1 MHPKRILLL
10 RPLLLAAFI
19 AGGTASAEGTG
30 EETPPAPAEQ
40 PTKAEGGA
48 PSPAPE
54 TSPSPLPEEKNR
66 SPNPDRVFSGEP
78 VPEVEEHS
86 WFDSGQSYVGRLF
99 FSPVVKLD
107 RFFSDLTELDPE
119 RSRSFARLR
128 SAVRFRE
135 DGKPEYAF
143 DVVAEAHVPG
153 INGVLDRFRLILAG
167 AADSVVDGIYS
178 TYGSTAPFSFRDT
191 NQSGNAE
198 LRFGAYQGLRSSVDL
213 GAGVLVQ
220 LPPGAFTRIR
230 YRLAV
235 PVYDRIVNRLSTSG
249 FWRTDTHFGTRI
261 DDALEYPSNPSTM
274 IRLAGSS
281 QVAQLKSRGVEYG
294 AELVISHAYTSTS
307 ALALGMDGTG
317 ASRVPVAFDR
327 YRVFARFRHDVLR
340 RWISWRWSPRWA
352 GPGRRS
358 GAATRRWPSPS
369 GSSCRS
375 TGPARCTAKSQ
386 RAPNRCAPSP
396 PLSTRSAREKSSG
409 KGASKVS
416 RRPVRG

>member
-1 MHPKRILLL
+1 LESK
-10 RPLLLAAFI
+10 
-19 AGGTASAEGTG
+19 
-30 EETPPAPAEQ
+30 PPATDEQ
-40 PTKAEGGA
+40 PTKAEGKTTA
-48 PSPAPE
+48 PAPE
-54 TSPSPLPEEKNR
+54 ASPSSPTPDKNP

-86 WFDSGQSYVGRLF
+86 WFDSGRSYVGRLF

-153 INGVLDRFRLILAG
+153 MNSFLDRFRLILAG

-191 NQSGNAE
+191 NRSGNAE
-198 LRFGAYQGLRSSVDL
+198 LRYGAYQGLRSSVDL

-220 LPPGAFTRIR
+220 LPPGVFTRIR

-235 PVYDRIVNRLSTSG
+235 PVYDRIVSRLSTSG
-249 FWRTDTHFGTRI
+249 FWRTDTHFGARI
-261 DDALEYPSNPSTM
+261 DDALEYPSDPSTM
-274 IRLAGSS
+274 VRLAGSS
-281 QVAQLKSRGVEYG
+281 QVAQLRSKGVEYG
-294 AELVISHAYTSTS
+294 AELVISHAYTPTS

-317 ASRVPVAFDR
+317 ASRLKAFDR
-327 YRVFARFRHDVLR
+327 YRVFTRFRHDVLR
-340 RWISWRWSPRWA
+340 RWIFVEVEPEVGWPWTPERGRYQALAVTFRLELQVDGA
-352 GPGRRS
+352 GAVYRERP
-358 GAATRRWPSPS
+358 PDLEPD
-369 GSSCRS
+369 
-375 TGPARCTAKSQ
+375 
-386 RAPNRCAPSP
+386 RALTP
-396 PLSTRSAREKSSG
+396 P
-409 KGASKVS
+409 
-416 RRPVRG
+416 